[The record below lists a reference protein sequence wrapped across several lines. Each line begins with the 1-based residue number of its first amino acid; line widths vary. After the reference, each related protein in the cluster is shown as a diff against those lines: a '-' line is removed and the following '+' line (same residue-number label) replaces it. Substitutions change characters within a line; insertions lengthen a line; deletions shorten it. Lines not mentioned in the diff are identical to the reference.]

1 MSEEQNTFKITDR
14 RLFNADGTPR
24 QIEETREETGTIPD
38 ILQSTSSN
46 VESRQV
52 QASSPV
58 EVNQEVA
65 SDSHRRE
72 EEVTEDEDMNNPAS
86 FINFLMT
93 IASNA
98 AAALGIMEH
107 PVTGLRSVD
116 LAAAKHWIDILAMLQ
131 QKTKG
136 NLSARESQALEGL
149 LGDMRMQFVSL
160 TTAPPTKSK
169 WSGRDITGGR

>member
-1 MSEEQNTFKITDR
+1 MSEEQTNFKVTDR

-24 QIEETREETGTIPD
+24 Q
-38 ILQSTSSN
+38 
-46 VESRQV
+46 
-52 QASSPV
+52 V
-58 EVNQEVA
+58 EVE
-65 SDSHRRE
+65 RE
-72 EEVTEDEDMNNPAS
+72 DQPKVVEEVISNPATSGVRTEASEAANAQPQETEDGYEHLEEDEDVNNPAS

-116 LAAAKHWIDILAMLQ
+116 LAASKHWIDILAMLQ
-131 QKTKG
+131 QKTRG
-136 NLSARESQALEGL
+136 NLSPNEQRTLEGL
-149 LGDMRMQFVSL
+149 LADMRMQFVSL
-160 TTAPPTKSK
+160 TTPQQAKSK